1 VHARGQDCP
10 TATATE
16 RKGDSRPLH
25 RRCLATPLSD
35 RPQNAEKACSG
46 AGKEGGKNAE
56 RPFCRKRHGPCLVDD
71 GAHRAHEVFS
81 GCRVAPDAPQSG
93 CGYLNQNPQGLARW
107 NRAAPSRCLARS
119 LPLGRRAPFRAE
131 SRAIHRSQSRRRS
144 LPPMPEWPM
153 RRVEEIP
160 VQTSERL
167 RRLGAPDQRLSGWRR
182 VPEDRDI
189 VEAKTEQIGVLRST
203 VGESITRWRSID

>member
-1 VHARGQDCP
+1 
-10 TATATE
+10 
-16 RKGDSRPLH
+16 
-25 RRCLATPLSD
+25 
-35 RPQNAEKACSG
+35 
-46 AGKEGGKNAE
+46 
-56 RPFCRKRHGPCLVDD
+56 
-71 GAHRAHEVFS
+71 
-81 GCRVAPDAPQSG
+81 
-93 CGYLNQNPQGLARW
+93 
-107 NRAAPSRCLARS
+107 
-119 LPLGRRAPFRAE
+119 
-131 SRAIHRSQSRRRS
+131 
-144 LPPMPEWPM
+144 MPEWPM